1 LKRRTFIHTILNY
14 VARKTWKLRFNS
26 FQVVAL
32 SLINDKLP
40 RAFVKSSRCQVVGRY
55 HCGFQ
60 KLQRL

>member
-1 LKRRTFIHTILNY
+1 MYPEKSGSYDL
-14 VARKTWKLRFNS
+14 NS
-26 FQVVAL
+26 FQVVAR